1 MPRAFSEHE
10 KETIRAQMREKGKK
24 LFEKQ
29 GLKKTSVDDLTQAV
43 GISKGAF
50 YLFFESKE
58 ELFLEIL
65 EEIEDEIQTS
75 ILEFAIK
82 PKADARKNVGNMLR
96 SFLLTW
102 DAYPLLKD
110 FSKSDFDY
118 LVRKVPAERA
128 MQHASNDE
136 AFTNEFIR
144 KIKREG
150 ITVKASPRVMGN
162 LIKSLF
168 FISLHREDLGNDAY
182 TETMDVM
189 IELVAG
195 YVTGVSGTK
204 NEFRN

>member
-1 MPRAFSEHE
+1 MPKAFSEHE
-10 KETIRAQMREKGKK
+10 KETIRAQMRERGKK

-29 GLKKTSVDDLTQAV
+29 GLKKTSVDELTEAV

-65 EEIEDEIQTS
+65 EQIEHEIQTS

-82 PKADARKNVGNMLR
+82 PKADARKNVSDMLK

-102 DAYPLLKD
+102 DAYPLLKN
-110 FSKSDFDY
+110 FSRSDFDY
-118 LVRKVPAERA
+118 LVRKVSHERA
-128 MQHASNDE
+128 MKHANNDE
-136 AFTNEFIR
+136 GFTNEFIK

-150 ITVKASPRVMGN
+150 ITVKASPRIMSN

-168 FISLHREDLGNDAY
+168 FMGLHREELGEDSY
-182 TETMDVM
+182 EETMNVM
-189 IELVAG
+189 IDLVAG
-195 YVTGVSGTK
+195 YIVG
-204 NEFRN
+204 E

>member
-10 KETIRAQMREKGKK
+10 KETIRAQMCVKGKK

-29 GLKKTSVDDLTQAV
+29 GLKKTSVDELTEAI

-65 EEIEDEIQTS
+65 EQIEKEIQTS

-82 PKADARKNVGNMLR
+82 PKADARKNVSDMLK

-102 DAYPLLKD
+102 DAYPLLKN

-128 MQHASNDE
+128 MQHTNNDE
-136 AFTNEFIR
+136 AFTNEFIK

-150 ITVKASPRVMGN
+150 IAVKASPRIVGN

-168 FISLHREDLGNDAY
+168 FMGLHREDLGKNAY
-182 TETMDVM
+182 PETMDVL

-195 YVTGVSGTK
+195 YVVG
-204 NEFRN
+204 E